1 MQYEVHRQQTKGMS
15 LQMNEVCSGSVLIV
29 LSSQPPPKK
38 LDVGK
43 KRLVRLLGELNQLLE
58 EEAAVPLIEEQLR
71 MLEEHYRQ
79 IEELQAKARALITE
93 KQARDEVPRSTRTEK
108 WKVRQP
114 RLELPKFHG
123 AIRKFQEFWDQLE
136 VSVHEQADL
145 SNATNLAYLR
155 RCLTMQYEV
164 HRQQTKGMS
173 LQMNEVCSGSV
184 LIVLRWQFES
194 TFSDFSAT

>member
-1 MQYEVHRQQTKGMS
+1 MPKV
-15 LQMNEVCSGSVLIV
+15 
-29 LSSQPPPKK
+29 SSQPPPKK

-71 MLEEHYRQ
+71 MLEEHYR
-79 IEELQAKARALITE
+79 EHRDRGSFRECKAKARALITE

-155 RCLTMQYEV
+155 RCLTVQ
-164 HRQQTKGMS
+164 
-173 LQMNEVCSGSV
+173 L
-184 LIVLRWQFES
+184 
-194 TFSDFSAT
+194 

>member
-1 MQYEVHRQQTKGMS
+1 MPKV
-15 LQMNEVCSGSVLIV
+15 
-29 LSSQPPPKK
+29 SSQPPPKK

-71 MLEEHYRQ
+71 MFEEHYR
-79 IEELQAKARALITE
+79 EHRDRRSFKECKAKARALITE
-93 KQARDEVPRSTRTEK
+93 RQARDEVPRSTRTEE

-123 AIRKFQEFWDQLE
+123 VLDQLE

-145 SNATNLAYLR
+145 SNATNLAYLG
-155 RCLTMQYEV
+155 RCLTGAALDAIRGSSAANQGYEFAD
-164 HRQQTKGMS
+164 
-173 LQMNEVCSGSV
+173 E
-184 LIVLRWQFES
+184 
-194 TFSDFSAT
+194 

>member
-1 MQYEVHRQQTKGMS
+1 MPKV
-15 LQMNEVCSGSVLIV
+15 
-29 LSSQPPPKK
+29 SSQPPPKK

-43 KRLVRLLGELNQLLE
+43 KRLVRLLGELSQLLE

-93 KQARDEVPRSTRTEK
+93 RQARDEVPRSTRTEE

-123 AIRKFQEFWDQLE
+123 DIRKFQEFWDQLE
-136 VSVHEQADL
+136 ASVHEQADL
-145 SNATNLAYLR
+145 SNATNLAYLG
-155 RCLTMQYEV
+155 RCLTGAALDAIRGSSAANQGYEFAD
-164 HRQQTKGMS
+164 
-173 LQMNEVCSGSV
+173 E
-184 LIVLRWQFES
+184 
-194 TFSDFSAT
+194 